1 MAFCRDI
8 SSNESRD
15 ISSNESKKIPIPG
28 ISNPREIPNVN
39 NLRDENPEMQINSGS
54 RGLKFRD
61 TKNFY
66 TI

>member
-8 SSNESRD
+8 PSNE
-15 ISSNESKKIPIPG
+15 ETPILG
-28 ISNPREIPNVN
+28 ISNPRDIQNVN
-39 NLRDENPEMQINSGS
+39 NLGDENPEMKRNSES

-61 TKNFY
+61 TKNFH